1 MREAFAEMSVQLEE
15 LRRTKEESADKED
28 AEAKGQADAEMAS
41 TIREIADSLKE
52 DDTDNNGT
60 SP

>member
-1 MREAFAEMSVQLEE
+1 MREAFAEMSVQLKE

-28 AEAKGQADAEMAS
+28 AEAKRQADAEMAS
-41 TIREIADSLKE
+41 TMREIADSLKE

>member
-41 TIREIADSLKE
+41 TIREITDSLKE